1 MPAEANNV
9 FVGPGVNKIVTTS
22 PINKNDTIGKNSI
35 DYARRNMSKTILYCR
50 QNRCNK
56 KYYKYFLFFKIK
68 SLIKNELKLHYKLFN
83 FKFAKYVT

>member
-22 PINKNDTIGKNSI
+22 PINKNDTIGKNST
-35 DYARRNMSKTILYCR
+35 DYARRNMSKQSCIVDKIVVTRNIT
-50 QNRCNK
+50 NI
-56 KYYKYFLFFKIK
+56 FIFKNQI
-68 SLIKNELKLHYKLFN
+68 INKNELKLHYKLFN